1 MLSEKEQPVG
11 EITVRPMEKHE
22 WRAVV
27 DVLARALRD
36 NPTSVGMFGPD
47 EDRRL
52 RSLRALYGALLDDA
66 PLPPLVACSD
76 RRILGAAAVF
86 PPGSCLFRRA
96 QARVR
101 RLRLPGRDIHVESPW
116 LPWGHLPGL
125 LRVGPAALGR
135 AAVMARVGE
144 AHDPEDRHW
153 HVELVGV
160 EPALQGRGIGRMLM
174 EAALRQA
181 DAADEP
187 AYLETDTP
195 ENVEFYRRR
204 GFEVTGQEEPL
215 GVRTWY
221 MQRAPRWIPAT

>member
-86 PPGSCLFRRA
+86 PPGPCHPCRITVVAVGPSA
-96 QARVR
+96 GIA
-101 RLRLPGRDIHVESPW
+101 PGRTR
-116 LPWGHLPGL
+116 G
-125 LRVGPAALGR
+125 
-135 AAVMARVGE
+135 ARPRRCDG
-144 AHDPEDRHW
+144 A
-153 HVELVGV
+153 G
-160 EPALQGRGIGRMLM
+160 GRG
-174 EAALRQA
+174 A
-181 DAADEP
+181 
-187 AYLETDTP
+187 
-195 ENVEFYRRR
+195 
-204 GFEVTGQEEPL
+204 
-215 GVRTWY
+215 
-221 MQRAPRWIPAT
+221 